1 MKFTIYTA
9 NCTGNEKNTLYPNQR
24 VITCEGDL
32 KKSIAADHVCAKY
45 KNNHRCNTNFIVS
58 DVIPMDC
65 DNDHSENPDEW
76 ITPEFLADNL
86 CDVAFAVTYSRHHM
100 LAKGNKSA
108 RPRFHVYFPTAPCNN
123 ETVYKSTKEK
133 IQKEL
138 SFFDAGALG
147 ASRFLFGFPSDVFWH
162 EGSLSIEDWLT
173 LMQSNRNIPQ
183 GQRNSTLSRFAG
195 KLVKRFGVNEE
206 SYQKFLEKAAE
217 CDPPLSDE
225 ELQTIWHS
233 ACKFGK
239 KVASQDG
246 YISPEEYGKQSLIP
260 DDFSD
265 VGEARTFVD
274 CFSDEVAFTI
284 ATDYLRYNGTY
295 WEESEH
301 AVTLAMIEHTD
312 IQLAEAEKLVEAS
325 LLKLESLGVPRDLA
339 INGGKKFRDGLVGK
353 RADAYKEYQYY
364 AAFKAFVMK
373 YRHIRNMTN
382 ALNAA
387 KPLVLHTPE
396 ALDSDPMLLNTPG
409 GTYYLPEGL
418 NGWKPTD
425 PADLLTKVTAV
436 VPSDEGE
443 DLWNDALQLFFCGD
457 QSLIDYVQMI
467 CGLCIVGKVY
477 MEAMIIAYGDGR
489 NGKSTFWNVIYKVLG
504 SYSGNISA
512 DALTVNCKRNVKPE
526 MAELKGKRMIIAA
539 ELQEGMRLNTSVVK
553 QLCSTDPIFAEKKFK
568 APFNFEPSHTL
579 VLYTNHLPKVGAS
592 DDGTWRR
599 LIVIPFHAKIQSSK
613 DIKNYTQHLVDQAGG
628 AVLSWL
634 IEGARKVI
642 AANYQINRPQC
653 VLDAIGSYREGNDWL
668 GNFINECCEIDKSYQ
683 AKSGDLYNRYRE
695 FCNENGEYTRS
706 TSDFYAA
713 LEQAGYR
720 KKKTNHGNFIMG
732 LSIISDF
739 LD

>member
-9 NCTGNEKNTLYPNQR
+9 NCTGNEKNALYPNQR

-32 KKSIAADHVCAKY
+32 KKSITADHVCAKY

-100 LAKGNKSA
+100 LAKGNQSA

-138 SFFDAGALG
+138 SFFDEGALG
-147 ASRFLFGFPSDVFWH
+147 ASRFLFGCPSDVVWH

-173 LMQSNRNIPQ
+173 LMKSNRNIPQ
-183 GQRNSTLSRFAG
+183 GQRNSTMSRMAG
-195 KLVKRFGVNEE
+195 KLVKRFGATDE

-217 CDPPLSDE
+217 CEPPLPDE
-225 ELQTIWHS
+225 ELETIWKS

-239 KVASQDG
+239 KVASQEG
-246 YISPEEYGKQSLIP
+246 YISPEEYGKHTLIP

-274 CFSDEVAFTI
+274 SFSDEVSFTI

-312 IQLAEAEKLVEAS
+312 IQLAEAEKQVEAS
-325 LLKLESLGVPRDLA
+325 LLKLENLGIARDTA
-339 INGGKKFRDGLVGK
+339 INGGKKFRDGLVGEQ
-353 RADAYKEYQYY
+353 AEAYKQYQYY
-364 AAFKAFVMK
+364 VAFKAFVMK
-373 YRHIRNMTN
+373 YRHIRSMSN
-382 ALNAA
+382 ALDAA
-387 KPLVLHTPE
+387 KPLVLHNPDE
-396 ALDSDPMLLNTPG
+396 LDSNPMLLNTPG
-409 GTYYLPEGL
+409 GTYYLPDGL

-436 VPSDEGE
+436 VPSDAGK
-443 DLWNDALQLFFCGD
+443 DLWEDALQLFFCGD

-568 APFNFEPSHTL
+568 APFHFEPSHTL
-579 VLYTNHLPKVGAS
+579 VLYTNHFPKVGAS

-599 LIVIPFHAKIQSSK
+599 LIVIPFHAKIQGSK
-613 DIKNYTQHLVDQAGG
+613 DIKNYTQYLVDNAGG

-642 AANYQINRPQC
+642 AANYQITRPQC

-668 GNFINECCEIDKSYQ
+668 GNFINECCEVDKSYQ
-683 AKSGDLYNRYRE
+683 EKSGELYKHYRE
-695 FCNENGEYTRS
+695 YCLENGEYIRS
-706 TSDFYAA
+706 TSDFYSA
-713 LEQAGYR
+713 LEQAGYKR
-720 KKKTNHGNFIMG
+720 KKTKNGVMIYG
-732 LSIISDF
+732 IAIKIDF

>member
-9 NCTGNEKNTLYPNQR
+9 DCTGNEKNTLYPNQR

-32 KKSIAADHVCAKY
+32 KKSITADHVCALY
-45 KNNHRCNTNFIVS
+45 KNNTRSDANFIVS
-58 DVIPMDC
+58 DVVPMDC
-65 DNDHSENPDEW
+65 DNDHSDNPDEW

-86 CDVAFAVTYSRHHM
+86 TDVAFAITYSRHNM
-100 LAKGNKSA
+100 LPKGNKSA
-108 RPRFHVYFPTAPCNN
+108 RPRFHVFFPTAPCNDAH
-123 ETVYKSTKEK
+123 THKAIKEK
-133 IQKEL
+133 IYKEL
-138 SFFDAGALG
+138 SFFDGNALD
-147 ASRFLFGFPSDVFWH
+147 ASRFLFGCPSDVYWH
-162 EGSLSIEDWLT
+162 EGSLTIEDWLT
-173 LMQSNRNIPQ
+173 LMKSNRNIPQ
-183 GQRNSTLSRFAG
+183 GQRNSTMSRIAG
-195 KLVKRFGVNEE
+195 KLVKRFGVTDTA
-206 SYQKFLEKAAE
+206 YQKFLEKAAE
-217 CDPPLSDE
+217 CEPPLPDDE
-225 ELQTIWHS
+225 LETIWHS

-239 KVASQDG
+239 KVAAQDG
-246 YISPEEYGKQSLIP
+246 YISPEEYGRHSLIP
-260 DDFSD
+260 EDFSD

-274 CFSDEVAFTI
+274 SFSDEVAFTI

-312 IQLAEAEKLVEAS
+312 IQLAEAEKQVEAA
-325 LLKLESLGVPRDLA
+325 LVKLESLGVARDSA
-339 INGGKKFRDGLVGK
+339 VAGGKKFRDNLDDEQT
-353 RADAYKEYQYY
+353 DAYKQYQYY
-364 AAFKAFVMK
+364 VAFKAFVMK
-373 YRHIRNMTN
+373 YRHIRSMTN
-382 ALNAA
+382 ALDAA
-387 KPLVLHTPE
+387 KPLVLHNPE
-396 ALDSDPMLLNTPG
+396 ALDSNPMLLNTPG

-418 NGWKPTD
+418 DGWKPTD
-425 PADLLTKVTAV
+425 PGDLMTKVTAV
-436 VPSDEGE
+436 VPNDEGIG
-443 DLWNDALQLFFCGD
+443 LWEDALQLFFCGD
-457 QSLIDYVQMI
+457 QSLIEYVQMI

-599 LIVIPFHAKIQSSK
+599 LIVIPFHAKIQGSA
-613 DIKNYTQHLVDQAGG
+613 DIKNYTQYLVDNAGG

-642 AANYQINRPQC
+642 EANYQITRPQC
-653 VLDAIGSYREGNDWL
+653 VLDAIGAYREGNDWL
-668 GNFINECCEIDKSYQ
+668 GTFINECCEVDKSYQ
-683 AKSGDLYNRYRE
+683 EKSGELYRRYRE
-695 FCNENGEYTRS
+695 YCVENGEYIRS
-706 TSDFYAA
+706 TTDFYTA
-713 LEQAGYR
+713 LEQAGYKR
-720 KKKTNHGNFIMG
+720 KRTTQCNVIIG
-732 LSIISDF
+732 LCIKCDF

>member
-9 NCTGNEKNTLYPNQR
+9 DCTGNPQNKMYPHET
-24 VITCEGDL
+24 VITSAADM
-32 KKSIAADHVCAKY
+32 KKSARFDHVCARY
-45 KNNHRCNTNFIVS
+45 TSNSRSEANFIVS
-58 DVIPMDC
+58 DVVPMDC
-65 DNDHSENPDEW
+65 DNDHSDNSDEW
-76 ITPEFLADNL
+76 ITPEILADNL
-86 CDVAFAVTYSRHHM
+86 IDVAFAITYSRHNM
-100 LAKGNKSA
+100 LPKGNKSA
-108 RPRFHVYFPTAPCNN
+108 RPRFHVFFPTSPCNDALSH
-123 ETVYKSTKEK
+123 KAIKAK
-133 IQKEL
+133 IYKEL
-138 SFFDAGALG
+138 PFFDGNALD
-147 ASRFLFGFPSDVFWH
+147 ASRFLFGCPSDVYWH
-162 EGSLSIEDWLT
+162 EGSLSIENWLT
-173 LMQSNRNIPQ
+173 LMKSNRNIPQ
-183 GQRNSTLSRFAG
+183 GQRNSTMSRFAG
-195 KLVKRFGVNEE
+195 KLVKRFGVTDTA
-206 SYQKFLEKAAE
+206 YHKFLEKAAE
-217 CDPPLSDE
+217 CEPPLPDV
-225 ELQTIWHS
+225 ELETIWHS

-246 YISPEEYGKQSLIP
+246 YISPEEYGKHSLIP
-260 DDFSD
+260 EDFSD

-274 CFSDEVAFTI
+274 SFSDEVAFTI

-312 IQLAEAEKLVEAS
+312 VQLAEAEKQVEAA
-325 LLKLESLGVPRDLA
+325 LVKLESLGIARDSA
-339 INGGKKFRDGLVGK
+339 IAGGKKFRDSLEDEQT
-353 RADAYKEYQYY
+353 DAYKQYQYY
-364 AAFKAFVMK
+364 VAFKAFVMK
-373 YRHIRNMTN
+373 YRHIRSMTN
-382 ALNAA
+382 ALDAA
-387 KPLVLHTPE
+387 KPLVLHNPE
-396 ALDSDPMLLNTPG
+396 ALDSNPMLLNTPG

-418 NGWKPTD
+418 DGWKPTD
-425 PADLLTKVTAV
+425 PADLMTKVTAV
-436 VPSDEGE
+436 VPGNEGE

-599 LIVIPFHAKIQSSK
+599 LIVIPFHAKIQGAA
-613 DIKNYTQHLVDQAGG
+613 DIKNYTQYLVDNAGG

-642 AANYQINRPQC
+642 GANYQITRPQC
-653 VLDAIGSYREGNDWL
+653 VLDAIGAYREGNDWL
-668 GNFINECCEIDKSYQ
+668 GTFINECCEVDKSYQ
-683 AKSGDLYNRYRE
+683 EKSGELYKRYRE
-695 FCNENGEYTRS
+695 HCVENGEYVRS
-706 TSDFYAA
+706 TTDFYTA
-713 LEQAGYR
+713 LEQAGYKR
-720 KKKTNHGNFIMG
+720 KRTTQCNVIMG
-732 LSIISDF
+732 LCIKCDF

>member
-9 NCTGNEKNTLYPNQR
+9 DCTGNEKNTLYPNQR

-32 KKSIAADHVCAKY
+32 KKSITYDHVCAQY
-45 KNNHRCNTNFIVS
+45 KNNTRSDANFIVS
-58 DVIPMDC
+58 DVVPMDC
-65 DNDHSENPDEW
+65 DNDHSDNPDEW

-86 CDVAFAVTYSRHHM
+86 TDVAFAITYSRHHM
-100 LAKGNKSA
+100 LSKGNKSA
-108 RPRFHVYFPTAPCNN
+108 RPRFHVFFPTAPCNDALSH
-123 ETVYKSTKEK
+123 KAIKAK
-133 IQKEL
+133 IYKEL
-138 SFFDAGALG
+138 PFFDENALD
-147 ASRFLFGFPSDVFWH
+147 ASRFLFGCPSDVYWH

-173 LMQSNRNIPQ
+173 LMKSNRSIPQ
-183 GQRNSTLSRFAG
+183 GQRNSTMSRIAG
-195 KLVKRFGVNEE
+195 KLVKRFGVTDTA
-206 SYQKFLEKAAE
+206 YQKFLEKAAE
-217 CDPPLSDE
+217 CEPPLPDDE
-225 ELQTIWHS
+225 LETIWRS

-246 YISPEEYGKQSLIP
+246 YISPEEYGKHSLIP
-260 DDFSD
+260 EDFSD

-274 CFSDEVAFTI
+274 SFSDEVAFTI

-312 IQLAEAEKLVEAS
+312 VQLAEAEKQVEAA
-325 LLKLESLGVPRDLA
+325 LAKLESLGIARDSA
-339 INGGKKFRDGLVGK
+339 IAGGKKFRDNLEDEQI
-353 RADAYKEYQYY
+353 DAYKQYQYY
-364 AAFKAFVMK
+364 VAFKTFVMK
-373 YRHIRNMTN
+373 YRHIRSMTN
-382 ALNAA
+382 ALDAA
-387 KPLVLHTPE
+387 KPLVLHNPE
-396 ALDSDPMLLNTPG
+396 SLDSNPMLLNTPG

-418 NGWKPTD
+418 DGWKPTD

-436 VPSDEGE
+436 VPGNEGE

-599 LIVIPFHAKIQSSK
+599 LIVIPFHAKIQGAA
-613 DIKNYTQHLVDQAGG
+613 DIKNYTQYLVDNAGG

-642 AANYQINRPQC
+642 EANYQITRPQC
-653 VLDAIGSYREGNDWL
+653 VLDAIGAYRDGNDWL
-668 GNFINECCEIDKSYQ
+668 GTFINECCEVDKSYQ
-683 AKSGDLYNRYRE
+683 EKSGELYRRYRE
-695 FCNENGEYTRS
+695 YCVENGEYIRS
-706 TSDFYAA
+706 TTDFYTA
-713 LEQAGYR
+713 LEQAGYKR
-720 KKKTNHGNFIMG
+720 KRTTHCNVIMG
-732 LSIISDF
+732 LCIKCDF

>member
-1 MKFTIYTA
+1 MK
-9 NCTGNEKNTLYPNQR
+9 
-24 VITCEGDL
+24 
-32 KKSIAADHVCAKY
+32 
-45 KNNHRCNTNFIVS
+45 
-58 DVIPMDC
+58 
-65 DNDHSENPDEW
+65 
-76 ITPEFLADNL
+76 
-86 CDVAFAVTYSRHHM
+86 
-100 LAKGNKSA
+100 
-108 RPRFHVYFPTAPCNN
+108 
-123 ETVYKSTKEK
+123 
-133 IQKEL
+133 
-138 SFFDAGALG
+138 
-147 ASRFLFGFPSDVFWH
+147 
-162 EGSLSIEDWLT
+162 
-173 LMQSNRNIPQ
+173 SNRNIPQ
-183 GQRNSTLSRFAG
+183 GQRNSTMSRIAG
-195 KLVKRFGVNEE
+195 KLVKRFGVTDEA
-206 SYQKFLEKAAE
+206 YQKFLEKAAE
-217 CDPPLSDE
+217 CEPPLPDDE
-225 ELQTIWHS
+225 LETIWHS

-246 YISPEEYGKQSLIP
+246 YISPEEYGRHSLIP
-260 DDFSD
+260 EDFSD

-274 CFSDEVAFTI
+274 SFSDEVAFTI

-312 IQLAEAEKLVEAS
+312 IQLAEAEKQVEAS
-325 LLKLESLGVPRDLA
+325 LIKLESLGVTRDSA
-339 INGGKKFRDGLVGK
+339 IAGGKKFRDNLDDEQT
-353 RADAYKEYQYY
+353 DAYKQYQYY
-364 AAFKAFVMK
+364 MAFKAFVMK
-373 YRHIRNMTN
+373 YRHIRSMTN
-382 ALNAA
+382 ALDAA
-387 KPLVLHTPE
+387 KPLVLHNPE
-396 ALDSDPMLLNTPG
+396 ALDSNPMLLNTLG

-418 NGWKPTD
+418 DGWKPTD

-436 VPSDEGE
+436 VPGNEGE

-457 QSLIDYVQMI
+457 QSLIEYVQMI

-599 LIVIPFHAKIQSSK
+599 LIVIPFHAKIQGEA
-613 DIKNYTQHLVDQAGG
+613 DIKNYTQYLVDNAGG

-642 AANYQINRPQC
+642 KANYQITRPQC
-653 VLDAIGSYREGNDWL
+653 VLDAIGAYREGNDWL
-668 GNFINECCEIDKSYQ
+668 GTFINECCEVDKSYQ
-683 AKSGDLYNRYRE
+683 EKSGELYRRYRE
-695 FCNENGEYTRS
+695 YCNENGEYVRS
-706 TSDFYAA
+706 TTDFYTA
-713 LEQAGYR
+713 LEQAGYKR
-720 KKKTNHGNFIMG
+720 KRTTQCNVIMG
-732 LSIISDF
+732 LCIKCDF

>member
-9 NCTGNEKNTLYPNQR
+9 DCTGNEKNTLYPNQR

-32 KKSIAADHVCAKY
+32 KKSITYDHVCAQY
-45 KNNHRCNTNFIVS
+45 QNNTRSDANFIVS
-58 DVIPMDC
+58 DVVPMDC

-76 ITPEFLADNL
+76 ITPDFLADNL
-86 CDVAFAVTYSRHHM
+86 TDVAFAVTYSRHHM
-100 LAKGNKSA
+100 LSKGNKSA
-108 RPRFHVYFPTAPCNN
+108 RPRFHVFFPTAPCNDALSH
-123 ETVYKSTKEK
+123 KAIKAK
-133 IQKEL
+133 IYKEL
-138 SFFDAGALG
+138 PFFDGNALD
-147 ASRFLFGFPSDVFWH
+147 ASRFLFGCPSDVYWH

-173 LMQSNRNIPQ
+173 LMKSNRSIPQ
-183 GQRNSTLSRFAG
+183 GQRNSTMSRIAG
-195 KLVKRFGVNEE
+195 KLVKRFGVTDTA
-206 SYQKFLEKAAE
+206 YQKFLEKAAE
-217 CDPPLSDE
+217 CEPPLPDDE
-225 ELQTIWHS
+225 LETIWRS

-246 YISPEEYGKQSLIP
+246 YISPEEYGKHSLIP
-260 DDFSD
+260 EDFSD

-274 CFSDEVAFTI
+274 SFSDEVAFTI

-312 IQLAEAEKLVEAS
+312 IQLAEAEKQVEAA
-325 LLKLESLGVPRDLA
+325 LVKLESLGVARDSA
-339 INGGKKFRDGLVGK
+339 ITGGKKFRDSLEDEQI
-353 RADAYKEYQYY
+353 DAYKQYQYY
-364 AAFKAFVMK
+364 VAFKAFVMK
-373 YRHIRNMTN
+373 YRHIRSMTN
-382 ALNAA
+382 ALDAA
-387 KPLVLHTPE
+387 KPLVLHNPE
-396 ALDSDPMLLNTPG
+396 ALDSNPMLLNTPG

-418 NGWKPTD
+418 DGWKPTD

-436 VPSDEGE
+436 VPGNEGE

-599 LIVIPFHAKIQSSK
+599 LIVIPFHAKIQGAA
-613 DIKNYTQHLVDQAGG
+613 DIKNYTQYLVDNAGG

-642 AANYQINRPQC
+642 KANYQITRPQC
-653 VLDAIGSYREGNDWL
+653 VLDAIGAYREGNDWL
-668 GNFINECCEIDKSYQ
+668 GTFINECCEVDKSYQ
-683 AKSGDLYNRYRE
+683 EKSGELYRRYRE
-695 FCNENGEYTRS
+695 YCNENGEYIRS
-706 TSDFYAA
+706 TTDFYTA
-713 LEQAGYR
+713 LEQAGYKR
-720 KKKTNHGNFIMG
+720 KRTKKGVIVYG
-732 LSIISDF
+732 LEIRIDF

>member
-9 NCTGNEKNTLYPNQR
+9 DCTGNEKNTLYPNQR

-32 KKSIAADHVCAKY
+32 KKSITYDHVCAQY
-45 KNNHRCNTNFIVS
+45 KNNTRSDANFIVS
-58 DVIPMDC
+58 DVVPMDC
-65 DNDHSENPDEW
+65 DNDHSDNPDEW

-86 CDVAFAVTYSRHHM
+86 TDVAFAITYSRHHM
-100 LAKGNKSA
+100 LSKGNKSA
-108 RPRFHVYFPTAPCNN
+108 RPRFHVFFPTAPCNDALSH
-123 ETVYKSTKEK
+123 KAIKAK
-133 IQKEL
+133 IYKEL
-138 SFFDAGALG
+138 PFFDENALD
-147 ASRFLFGFPSDVFWH
+147 ASRFLFGCPSDVYWH

-173 LMQSNRNIPQ
+173 LMKSNRSIPQ
-183 GQRNSTLSRFAG
+183 GQRNSTMSRIAG
-195 KLVKRFGVNEE
+195 KLVKRFGVTDTA
-206 SYQKFLEKAAE
+206 YQKFLEKAAE
-217 CDPPLSDE
+217 CEPPLPDDE
-225 ELQTIWHS
+225 LETIWRS

-246 YISPEEYGKQSLIP
+246 YISPEEYGKHSLIP
-260 DDFSD
+260 EDFSD

-274 CFSDEVAFTI
+274 SFSDEVAFTI

-312 IQLAEAEKLVEAS
+312 VQLAEAEKQVEAA
-325 LLKLESLGVPRDLA
+325 LVKLESLGVARDSA
-339 INGGKKFRDGLVGK
+339 ITGGKKFRDSLEDEQI
-353 RADAYKEYQYY
+353 DAYKQYQYY
-364 AAFKAFVMK
+364 VAFRAFVMK
-373 YRHIRNMTN
+373 YRHIRSMTN
-382 ALNAA
+382 ALDAA
-387 KPLVLHTPE
+387 KPLVLHNPE
-396 ALDSDPMLLNTPG
+396 ALDSNPMLLNTPG

-418 NGWKPTD
+418 DGWKPTD

-436 VPSDEGE
+436 VPGNEGE

-599 LIVIPFHAKIQSSK
+599 LIVIPFHAKIQGAA
-613 DIKNYTQHLVDQAGG
+613 DIKNYTQYLVDNAGG

-642 AANYQINRPQC
+642 EANYQITRPQC
-653 VLDAIGSYREGNDWL
+653 VLDAIGAYREGNDWL
-668 GNFINECCEIDKSYQ
+668 GTFINECCEVDKSYQ
-683 AKSGDLYNRYRE
+683 EKSGELYRRYRE
-695 FCNENGEYTRS
+695 YCVENGEYVRS
-706 TSDFYAA
+706 TTDFYTA
-713 LEQAGYR
+713 LEQAGYKR
-720 KKKTNHGNFIMG
+720 KRTTQCNVIMG
-732 LSIISDF
+732 LCIKCDF

>member
-246 YISPEEYGKQSLIP
+246 YISPEEYGKHSLIP

-325 LLKLESLGVPRDLA
+325 LLKLESLGISRDVA
-339 INGGKKFRDGLVGK
+339 INGGKKFRDGLVRK
-353 RADAYKEYQYY
+353 QADAYKEYQYY

-373 YRHIRNMTN
+373 YRHIRSMTN
-382 ALNAA
+382 ALEAA
-387 KPLVLHTPE
+387 KPLVLHNPE
-396 ALDSDPMLLNTPG
+396 ALDSNPMLLNTPG
-409 GTYYLPEGL
+409 GTYYLPKGL

-489 NGKSTFWNVIYKVLG
+489 NGKSTFWNVIYKILG

-599 LIVIPFHAKIQSSK
+599 LIVIPFHAKIQGSK
-613 DIKNYTQHLVDQAGG
+613 DIKNYTQHLVDNAGG

-668 GNFINECCEIDKSYQ
+668 GNFINECCEVDKSYQ
-683 AKSGDLYNRYRE
+683 EKSGELYKHYRE
-695 FCNENGEYTRS
+695 YCLENGEYARS
-706 TSDFYAA
+706 TSDFYSA
-713 LEQAGYR
+713 LEQAGYKR
-720 KKKTNHGNFIMG
+720 KKTKNGVMIYG
-732 LSIISDF
+732 VAIKIDF

>member
-9 NCTGNEKNTLYPNQR
+9 DCTGNEKNTLYPNQR

-32 KKSIAADHVCAKY
+32 KKSITYDHVCAQY
-45 KNNHRCNTNFIVS
+45 KNNTRSDANFIVS
-58 DVIPMDC
+58 DVVPMDC
-65 DNDHSENPDEW
+65 DNDHSDNPDEW

-86 CDVAFAVTYSRHHM
+86 TDVAFAVTYSRHNM
-100 LAKGNKSA
+100 LPKGNKSA
-108 RPRFHVYFPTAPCNN
+108 RPRFHVFFPTAPCNDAHSH
-123 ETVYKSTKEK
+123 KAIKAK
-133 IQKEL
+133 IYKEL
-138 SFFDAGALG
+138 PLFDGNALD
-147 ASRFLFGFPSDVFWH
+147 ASRFLFGCPSDVYWH

-173 LMQSNRNIPQ
+173 LMKSNRNIPQ
-183 GQRNSTLSRFAG
+183 GQRNSTMSRIAG
-195 KLVKRFGVNEE
+195 KLVKRFGVTDTA
-206 SYQKFLEKAAE
+206 YQKFLEKAAE
-217 CDPPLSDE
+217 CEPPLPDDE
-225 ELQTIWHS
+225 LETIWHS
-233 ACKFGK
+233 AYKFGK
-239 KVASQDG
+239 KVAAQDG
-246 YISPEEYGKQSLIP
+246 YISPEEYGRHSLIP
-260 DDFSD
+260 EDFSD

-274 CFSDEVAFTI
+274 SFSDEVAFTI

-312 IQLAEAEKLVEAS
+312 IQLAEAEKQVEAA
-325 LLKLESLGVPRDLA
+325 LTKLESLGIARDSA
-339 INGGKKFRDGLVGK
+339 ITGGKKFRDNLDDEQT
-353 RADAYKEYQYY
+353 DAYKQYQYY
-364 AAFKAFVMK
+364 VAFKAFVMK
-373 YRHIRNMTN
+373 YRHIRSMTN
-382 ALNAA
+382 ALDAA
-387 KPLVLHTPE
+387 KPLVLHNPE
-396 ALDSDPMLLNTPG
+396 ALDSNPMLLNTPG

-418 NGWKPTD
+418 DGWKPTD

-436 VPSDEGE
+436 VPGNEGE

-457 QSLIDYVQMI
+457 QSLIEYVQMI

-599 LIVIPFHAKIQSSK
+599 LIVIPFHAKIQGAA
-613 DIKNYTQHLVDQAGG
+613 DIKNYTQYLVDNAGG

-642 AANYQINRPQC
+642 KANYQITRPQC
-653 VLDAIGSYREGNDWL
+653 VLDAIGAYREGNDWL
-668 GNFINECCEIDKSYQ
+668 GTFISECCEVDKSYQ
-683 AKSGDLYNRYRE
+683 EKSGELYRRYRE
-695 FCNENGEYTRS
+695 YCNENGEYVRNT
-706 TSDFYAA
+706 TDFYTA
-713 LEQAGYR
+713 LEQAGYKR
-720 KKKTNHGNFIMG
+720 KKTKNGVMIYG
-732 LSIISDF
+732 VALKIDF